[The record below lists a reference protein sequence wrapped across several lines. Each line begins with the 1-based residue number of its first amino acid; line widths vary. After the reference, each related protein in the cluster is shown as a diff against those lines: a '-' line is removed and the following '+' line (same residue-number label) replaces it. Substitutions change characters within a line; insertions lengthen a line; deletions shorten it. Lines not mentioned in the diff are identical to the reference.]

1 MTPFQSLR
9 DYEEFVYTLQKQFP
23 SILQS
28 TLVLVPRGRRIAILQ
43 GDILFEH
50 GFRLSIKE
58 RLSDDM
64 GRVAIEAYGYEMWRD
79 AEKIS
84 WYDAQPHP
92 DVPELQTTFPHHKHI
107 APDIKHHRIP
117 APGMSFDRPNLPQL
131 IMEIETILAGIVDE
145 QVERPD

>member
-92 DVPELQTTFPHHKHI
+92 DVPAVTRNRRKFRT
-107 APDIKHHRIP
+107 
-117 APGMSFDRPNLPQL
+117 
-131 IMEIETILAGIVDE
+131 EIGRFEIDSARSRRLNVSIVDVQVSTVFRE
-145 QVERPD
+145 QTDSVLTVDV

>member
-1 MTPFQSLR
+1 VTPFQSLR
-9 DYEEFVYTLQKQFP
+9 DYEEFIYTLQKQFS

-43 GDILFEH
+43 GDVLFER
-50 GFRLSIKE
+50 GFRLSVKE
-58 RLSDDM
+58 RLSDEM
-64 GRVAIEAYGYEMWRD
+64 GRVAIEAYGYEMWHD
-79 AEKIS
+79 AEKFS

-92 DVPELQTTFPHHKHI
+92 DVPELQATFPHHKHI

-117 APGMSFDRPNLPQL
+117 APGMSFDHPNLPQL

>member
-64 GRVAIEAYGYEMWRD
+64 AASPLRLMGMKCGGMQRKYRGMMLNRI
-79 AEKIS
+79 
-84 WYDAQPHP
+84 P
-92 DVPELQTTFPHHKHI
+92 TFPNCKQHSRIINILHLTSSI
-107 APDIKHHRIP
+107 TASRPPDE
-117 APGMSFDRPNLPQL
+117 F
-131 IMEIETILAGIVDE
+131 
-145 QVERPD
+145 